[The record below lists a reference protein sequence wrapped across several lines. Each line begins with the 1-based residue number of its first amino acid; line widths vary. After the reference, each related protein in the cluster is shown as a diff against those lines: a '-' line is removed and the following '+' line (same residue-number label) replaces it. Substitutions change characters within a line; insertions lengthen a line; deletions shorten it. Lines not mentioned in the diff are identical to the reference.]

1 MLTLRESPRRQYSST
16 TEASDR
22 LLGVQRRIEPDPDV
36 GGIYEDQRRE
46 YVDRWRSVV
55 ELY

>member
-1 MLTLRESPRRQYSST
+1 
-16 TEASDR
+16 